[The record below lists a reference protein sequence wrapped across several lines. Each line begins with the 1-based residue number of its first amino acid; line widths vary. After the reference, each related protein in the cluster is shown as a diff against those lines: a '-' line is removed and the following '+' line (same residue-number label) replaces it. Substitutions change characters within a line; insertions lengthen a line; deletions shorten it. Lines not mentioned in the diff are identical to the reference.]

1 MRCSECRA
9 YMNPH
14 MVWLDGGRKFACTF
28 CGTLNVTPHDYVENV
43 GPDGRR
49 RDADT
54 RPELSCGT
62 YEFVAGPSFQV
73 DSQEAHGY
81 VREYNT
87 AIILMSLAALHAL
100 MSALR
105 CWSIVSR
112 QRANLPCN

>member
-1 MRCSECRA
+1 MIAESIPQLAGCCAQVIDPGEDGPVRCSECRA

-73 DSQEAHGY
+73 
-81 VREYNT
+81 
-87 AIILMSLAALHAL
+87 
-100 MSALR
+100 
-105 CWSIVSR
+105 
-112 QRANLPCN
+112 NL